1 MAQGGRLPPVPRN
14 MSMINDMERYGNELP
29 KNHPIAVVGS
39 GVIGMFT
46 VYDLIQRGFA
56 NITVI
61 SENR

>member
-1 MAQGGRLPPVPRN
+1 
-14 MSMINDMERYGNELP
+14 MEKYGNQLP

-46 VYDLIQRGFA
+46 VYDLIQRGLT